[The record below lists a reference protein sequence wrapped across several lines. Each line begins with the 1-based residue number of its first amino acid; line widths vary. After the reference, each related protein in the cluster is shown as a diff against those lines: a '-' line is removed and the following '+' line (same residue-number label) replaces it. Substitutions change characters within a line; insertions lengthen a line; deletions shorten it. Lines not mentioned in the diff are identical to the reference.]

1 MLCLFACAIC
11 INCVFTA
18 ASLNDVADTTIFP
31 SDEVVGH
38 VKAAA
43 QTECASVPLS
53 CAPNCG
59 VAISTA
65 MRRCS
70 LAGGGVVRLGS
81 GVYHLNDSFTARPQL
96 SAVLALDGLTD
107 VALVGKLAKT
117 GYSQSSVDQSATTL
131 LVHGLRGA
139 VWMHNCTRV
148 RFHSLDFD
156 MARLPYTYGRAIGA
170 TDLSTTIE
178 FDPKLY
184 SFENRAQ
191 QPWQLRVT
199 NVNEFDPMDWR
210 LNGTGQYNSATAPVP
225 VTLDR
230 PGQLTL
236 HGVGMTQ
243 GVRVGKHYILR
254 NTCEISISQC
264 LIIASQRPI
273 QP

>member
-1 MLCLFACAIC
+1 MR
-11 INCVFTA
+11 
-18 ASLNDVADTTIFP
+18 
-31 SDEVVGH
+31 
-38 VKAAA
+38 
-43 QTECASVPLS
+43 LS
-53 CAPNCG
+53 
-59 VAISTA
+59 
-65 MRRCS
+65 
-70 LAGGGVVRLGS
+70 S
-81 GVYHLNDSFTARPQL
+81 GVYHLNDSFTDRPQL

-107 VALVGKLAKT
+107 VALIGKLAQT
-117 GYSQSSVDQSATTL
+117 GYTQSSIDQSTTTL

-156 MARLPYTYGRAIGA
+156 MARLPYTYGRAIRA

-184 SFENRAQ
+184 SFESRAQ

-236 HGVGMTQ
+236 HGVGMMQ

-254 NTCEISISQC
+254 NTCELSLPQRLQNNCSSPNYSAVASNLRHVHGTSSFKQTVCQYKTIYYATAWFRRLWYFRHFVRPQLWYRIRAGEDVERSRHGLC
-264 LIIASQRPI
+264 L
-273 QP
+273 